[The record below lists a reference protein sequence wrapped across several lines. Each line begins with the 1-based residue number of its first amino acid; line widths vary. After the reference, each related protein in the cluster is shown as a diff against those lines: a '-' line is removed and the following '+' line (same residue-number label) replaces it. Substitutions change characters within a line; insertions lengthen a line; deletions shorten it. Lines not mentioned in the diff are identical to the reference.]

1 MADGAGRGAGA
12 VEVVLDAAEA
22 FGSGSHPTTRLC
34 LAQVERLVRPG
45 DRVLDVGCGTGV
57 LGVAALLLGAG
68 RLTAVDI
75 DPAAVR
81 ATAGTARLNGVGDRT
96 QASTTPLEQVR
107 DRFDL
112 VLANLLIPAIELLG
126 ADLARVVAPGGHLV
140 VSGVLAGQ
148 VDRVG
153 AALGAAPAS
162 VTGEDG
168 WAAVGVRPG
177 LSGCVPGRSR
187 ACEPAVNRPSP
198 PFRPA
203 PGDHTV
209 PSVGNWF
216 DEYDLGGF
224 FDEIVGGD
232 GRVRPHY
239 DQLASALDGLGPED
253 LARAERRRT
262 AAFRTQGITF
272 TVYGDDEDGAGGVS
286 DSSAAGAGGSSSGG
300 IERTFPMDLLPRV
313 IPSEEWEHLERGL
326 VQRVRALNRFL
337 DDLYVGGMQI
347 VARRGGAA
355 LARAVVGRLHPG
367 GVRRAGAPGRP
378 LPGGRH
384 RRHPGRRGH
393 LPGAG
398 GQPPLPQWHLLRG
411 GEPRRAHPGPAPVVR
426 G

>member
-1 MADGAGRGAGA
+1 MVAGTESGADGPRVVVAVPVDGPTADVVADELFGLGASAVSELDDGTGVALVADLPARAAGLLDRPHRVLEPEPDWSDGWQAHAGTVRVGRLAVRPSWVAPDGVSRGVEPGVVADGAGRGAGD

-81 ATAGTARLNGVGDRT
+81 ATAGTARLNRVADRT

-168 WAAVGVRPG
+168 WAALV
-177 LSGCVPGRSR
+177 
-187 ACEPAVNRPSP
+187 
-198 PFRPA
+198 FA
-203 PGDHTV
+203 PG
-209 PSVGNWF
+209 
-216 DEYDLGGF
+216 
-224 FDEIVGGD
+224 
-232 GRVRPHY
+232 
-239 DQLASALDGLGPED
+239 
-253 LARAERRRT
+253 
-262 AAFRTQGITF
+262 
-272 TVYGDDEDGAGGVS
+272 
-286 DSSAAGAGGSSSGG
+286 
-300 IERTFPMDLLPRV
+300 
-313 IPSEEWEHLERGL
+313 
-326 VQRVRALNRFL
+326 
-337 DDLYVGGMQI
+337 
-347 VARRGGAA
+347 
-355 LARAVVGRLHPG
+355 
-367 GVRRAGAPGRP
+367 
-378 LPGGRH
+378 
-384 RRHPGRRGH
+384 
-393 LPGAG
+393 
-398 GQPPLPQWHLLRG
+398 
-411 GEPRRAHPGPAPVVR
+411 
-426 G
+426 